1 MGVCSQVFWR
11 HRGSFLG
18 CRVSSLIPYPHTVTL
33 FQVLLNSHL
42 SYCLKCIFD
51 HVRATGEHT
60 PVASRLSSA
69 SCCRKLS
76 ITGPQRSLEEYPVP
90 HTAGQSQQT
99 VERTQCSWLH
109 PPAHLSVL
117 LHAAWTIVH
126 CLPRKL
132 LVLPLTLTWHPA
144 EGAFP
149 NLPVFLFFFFWTL
162 PAVRSTWLR
171 ASLQFK
177 FLLFLLV
184 VLIVTTFLSWVETVV
199 LFFQRAKV

>member
-18 CRVSSLIPYPHTVTL
+18 CKVSSFIPYPHTVTF

-51 HVRATGEHT
+51 HVRATGENT

-90 HTAGQSQQT
+90 HTAVQSQQT

-109 PPAHLSVL
+109 PPAHLSIL
-117 LHAAWTIVH
+117 LHAAWTIFH

-132 LVLPLTLTWHPA
+132 LVLPLTRGILLMELFLIYPYFYVPFEHCLQLEAPDW
-144 EGAFP
+144 E
-149 NLPVFLFFFFWTL
+149 PVFNSNSYFFFL
-162 PAVRSTWLR
+162 
-171 ASLQFK
+171 
-177 FLLFLLV
+177 
-184 VLIVTTFLSWVETVV
+184 
-199 LFFQRAKV
+199 